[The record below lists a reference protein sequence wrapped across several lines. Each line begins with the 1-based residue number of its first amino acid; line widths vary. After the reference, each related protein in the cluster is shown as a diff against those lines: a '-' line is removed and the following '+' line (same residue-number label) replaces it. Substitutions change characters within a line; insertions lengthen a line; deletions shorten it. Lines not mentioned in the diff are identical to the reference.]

1 MSKPARDRKRAAR
14 LTRRFWREAKVVMEP
29 IIATEIN
36 EPVLLRYRL
45 LLAEMRKELPPNYP
59 GGRLNPR

>member
-1 MSKPARDRKRAAR
+1 MSKAARDRKRAAR
-14 LTRRFWREAKVVMEP
+14 LVRRFWREAKVVMEP

-36 EPVLLRYRL
+36 EPQLLHFRH
-45 LLAEMRKELPPNYP
+45 LLAEMRKELPLNYP